1 MTNIFYIFVIL
12 LSINSYTYMPN
23 PKNIF
28 HILPYKIINY
38 ITSFLTEYELLREI
52 DEDNLLKNHYLSE
65 NPNAINYLRK
75 S

>member
-1 MTNIFYIFVIL
+1 
-12 LSINSYTYMPN
+12 MPN